1 MRRSGFVACYTING
15 CADRKSA
22 AKGFGWLKASDI
34 EGFCGTLEQLAEKR
48 EICSA
53 GILPAV

>member
-1 MRRSGFVACYTING
+1 MTLRDLIA
-15 CADRKSA
+15 
-22 AKGFGWLKASDI
+22 FGSYQ
-34 EGFCGTLEQLAEKR
+34 GTPSQLAEKR

>member
-1 MRRSGFVACYTING
+1 VPTGNPRV
-15 CADRKSA
+15 KP
-22 AKGFGWLKASDI
+22 SDI
-34 EGFCGTLEQLAEKR
+34 EGFRGTPEQLAEKR

>member
-1 MRRSGFVACYTING
+1 LAERLLRSSG
-15 CADRKSA
+15 DRE
-22 AKGFGWLKASDI
+22 GPRLKAASFLAL
-34 EGFCGTLEQLAEKR
+34 GGTPEQLAGKR

>member
-1 MRRSGFVACYTING
+1 LAERLLRSSG
-15 CADRKSA
+15 DRE
-22 AKGFGWLKASDI
+22 GPRLKAASFLAL
-34 EGFCGTLEQLAEKR
+34 GGTPEQLSGKR